1 MPLDP
6 LQYSDSVVRV
16 YERCVDE
23 LLVNLAKHFNVSAT
37 GNTASW
43 NYEIMMLSKL
53 GAVRRESAAII
64 AKMVAAGE
72 PAIEE
77 AVRAAMI
84 EAIEENEPDLK
95 KAALNG
101 LLNDVQMDAID
112 GIQSRLQA
120 FSRQAKSQLNLVNTT
135 MLESTADAF
144 RQGVAAANEIIRQM
158 DAAQDALNVQTGMV
172 HLGTKTH
179 QEALRA
185 AVKAMSDADITGFID
200 RAGRKWSAEAYV
212 RMNIQTTCGRAANQ
226 AVMDRNASYGND
238 IVWPRTNATAR
249 PGCYPWQGQ
258 LISMSNVPRDV
269 QDGNGKSRHVYAAS
283 ETTYGQPAGIWG
295 INCHHFPMNVFIP
308 NFSYV
313 RGEGNKPPQAE
324 NDRLYQLT
332 QEQRRLERRVR
343 YAKRDAAMYKA
354 AGDEKAFRRCALRV
368 ETATNALKEY
378 VAANP
383 SLVLDTSRTWVY
395 GYNRSVSASAAAAN
409 RKTHA
414 AQAAKAAKQAAKAP
428 ARQYTNALATSI
440 GKDNYD
446 AMHDL
451 LDKAGVHKLREV
463 WNKYEDGIGIAELE
477 MKGKGTEHCDWTA
490 RLHLRLGNNVK
501 GSSYERPYQVI
512 FHEGAH
518 AVDMISGKTISG
530 SAYCHPR
537 NVFSANYKGGIFH
550 KTLKQEALDY
560 VDARA
565 AVIKKAFKDHKGD
578 WKWLADNGYI
588 DSFEYHWFETH
599 GSWLWGKEP
608 KYSKDLAYESVEKEL
623 RALDTYAVVDV
634 SDMFEGAT
642 KAKIKAGWGH
652 GKSYWSNDWTLSV
665 EAFAEMSSATAS
677 NADSLATIKRYFPKS
692 YQIYEEM
699 LDELVK

>member
-144 RQGVAAANEIIRQM
+144 RQGVSAANDIIKQM
-158 DAAQDALNVQTGMV
+158 NAAQDVLNVQTGMV

-185 AVKAMSDADITGFID
+185 AVKAMSDAGITGFID

-269 QDGNGKSRHVYAAS
+269 QDGKGESRHVYAAS

-308 NFSYV
+308 NYSYV
-313 RGEGNKPPQAE
+313 RGEENKLPQAE

-354 AGDEKAFRRCALRV
+354 AGDEVLSDHYSLIARARSAKLREFV
-368 ETATNALKEY
+368 KQNSD
-378 VAANP
+378 V
-383 SLVLDTSRTWVY
+383 LVYDAGRTWVAGSTQFKKALKQQQKNARMRKANNPY
-395 GYNRSVSASAAAAN
+395 GF
-409 RKTHA
+409 
-414 AQAAKAAKQAAKAP
+414 P
-428 ARQYTNALATSI
+428 AITWKHGINDDI
-440 GKDNYD
+440 GKPDKPMCNPLFSSKKWEYTHNCQRCIQAYEFRRRGYD
-446 AMHDL
+446 
-451 LDKAGVHKLREV
+451 V
-463 WNKYEDGIGIAELE
+463 IA
-477 MKGKGTEHCDWTA
+477 KGKPKD
-490 RLHLRLGNNVK
+490 GNNIRFGSECFVDSNGKSAQFTFFQTAARVKKELSSAPDGARYGIYVKWKRSYGSGAHVYVAEIENGTIRYVDPQSGKTDASDYFEK
-501 GSSYERPYQVI
+501 GSSGHFGFLRLDDKQI
-512 FHEGAH
+512 TS
-518 AVDMISGKTISG
+518 DM
-530 SAYCHPR
+530 
-537 NVFSANYKGGIFH
+537 
-550 KTLKQEALDY
+550 
-560 VDARA
+560 
-565 AVIKKAFKDHKGD
+565 AVIA
-578 WKWLADNGYI
+578 
-588 DSFEYHWFETH
+588 ETM
-599 GSWLWGKEP
+599 E
-608 KYSKDLAYESVEKEL
+608 V
-623 RALDTYAVVDV
+623 RA
-634 SDMFEGAT
+634 
-642 KAKIKAGWGH
+642 K
-652 GKSYWSNDWTLSV
+652 
-665 EAFAEMSSATAS
+665 
-677 NADSLATIKRYFPKS
+677 
-692 YQIYEEM
+692 
-699 LDELVK
+699 

>member
-64 AKMVAAGE
+64 AKMVSAGE

-144 RQGVAAANEIIRQM
+144 RQGVAAANDIIKQM
-158 DAAQDALNVQTGMV
+158 NAAQDVLNVQTGMV

-185 AVKAMSDADITGFID
+185 AVKAMSDAGITGFVD

-212 RMNIQTTCGRAANQ
+212 RMNIQTACGRAANQ

-269 QDGNGKSRHVYAAS
+269 QDGKGESRHVYAAS

-308 NFSYV
+308 NYSYV
-313 RGEGNKPPQAE
+313 RGEENKPPQAE

-343 YAKRDAAMYKA
+343 YAKRDAAMYNA
-354 AGDEKAFRRCALRV
+354 AGDKEAFEKA
-368 ETATNALKEY
+368 ALKVKEESAKLKSF
-378 VAANP
+378 VNAHE
-383 SLVLDTSRTWVY
+383 SLAFSSEKVYTY
-395 GYNRSVSASAAAAN
+395 GYNRSVGAKASWVSRKANGSKVREADIAIDELSPCLRKASTGEIVDTTVKTIKPTRAKFSGWEFDWTRPNRDGFTVYALYAKGDSRIQGMVSMKADPSAKAVKIDVVESAPHNNPHNPNNVSNAKEYLGVGGHLFAEAARQSKKIGYDGFVFFQA
-409 RKTHA
+409 KTNLIEHYQNELGA
-414 AQAAKAAKQAAKAP
+414 ILINPRERIMAIDETAAKALIE
-428 ARQYTNALATSI
+428 RYY
-440 GKDNYD
+440 G
-446 AMHDL
+446 
-451 LDKAGVHKLREV
+451 GVE
-463 WNKYEDGIGIAELE
+463 NE
-477 MKGKGTEHCDWTA
+477 
-490 RLHLRLGNNVK
+490 
-501 GSSYERPYQVI
+501 
-512 FHEGAH
+512 
-518 AVDMISGKTISG
+518 
-530 SAYCHPR
+530 
-537 NVFSANYKGGIFH
+537 
-550 KTLKQEALDY
+550 
-560 VDARA
+560 
-565 AVIKKAFKDHKGD
+565 
-578 WKWLADNGYI
+578 
-588 DSFEYHWFETH
+588 
-599 GSWLWGKEP
+599 
-608 KYSKDLAYESVEKEL
+608 
-623 RALDTYAVVDV
+623 
-634 SDMFEGAT
+634 
-642 KAKIKAGWGH
+642 
-652 GKSYWSNDWTLSV
+652 
-665 EAFAEMSSATAS
+665 
-677 NADSLATIKRYFPKS
+677 
-692 YQIYEEM
+692 
-699 LDELVK
+699 

>member
-64 AKMVAAGE
+64 AKMVSAGE

-84 EAIEENEPDLK
+84 EAIQENEPDLK

-144 RQGVAAANEIIRQM
+144 RQGVAAANDIIKQM
-158 DAAQDALNVQTGMV
+158 DAAQDVLNVQTGMV

-185 AVKAMSDADITGFID
+185 AVKAMSDAGITGFID

-212 RMNIQTTCGRAANQ
+212 RMNVQTTCGRAANQ

-269 QDGNGKSRHVYAAS
+269 QDGKGESRHVYAAS

-313 RGEGNKPPQAE
+313 RGEENKPPQAE

-354 AGDEKAFRRCALRV
+354 AGDEKAFQRCALRV
-368 ETATNALKEY
+368 ETAANELREY

-383 SLVLDTSRTWVY
+383 SLVLDSSRTWVY

-414 AQAAKAAKQAAKAP
+414 AQAAKAAKQAAKATKAHNLDECKTVADVENLMRGKKWFRVDTYGSTTVDRNERINLSKADLESSKAIYTAYDQVFTKYPELVGRFSNPHVDALGDNTIANCSHDGFITHSTKYYSDFSVLKATNDRIVKRGFSP
-428 ARQYTNALATSI
+428 AGTDEAAITT
-440 GKDNYD
+440 
-446 AMHDL
+446 H
-451 LDKAGVHKLREV
+451 
-463 WNKYEDGIGIAELE
+463 EL
-477 MKGKGTEHCDWTA
+477 
-490 RLHLRLGNNVK
+490 
-501 GSSYERPYQVI
+501 
-512 FHEGAH
+512 AH
-518 AVDMISGKTISG
+518 AIEVYLGEKLLGKKDWGYARGMKQRVLKACGIRANEIMHEVSG
-530 SAYCHPR
+530 
-537 NVFSANYKGGIFH
+537 
-550 KTLKQEALDY
+550 
-560 VDARA
+560 
-565 AVIKKAFKDHKGD
+565 
-578 WKWLADNGYI
+578 
-588 DSFEYHWFETH
+588 
-599 GSWLWGKEP
+599 
-608 KYSKDLAYESVEKEL
+608 
-623 RALDTYAVVDV
+623 YATT
-634 SDMFEGAT
+634 STSEF
-642 KAKIKAGWGH
+642 
-652 GKSYWSNDWTLSV
+652 
-665 EAFAEMSSATAS
+665 FAECFAEYMRSPNPRPVAAEFGRQFEK
-677 NADSLATIKRYFPKS
+677 AM
-692 YQIYEEM
+692 EEARR
-699 LDELVK
+699 K

>member
-64 AKMVAAGE
+64 AKMVSAGE

-144 RQGVAAANEIIRQM
+144 RQGVSAANDIIKQM
-158 DAAQDALNVQTGMV
+158 DAAQDVLNVQTGMV

-179 QEALRA
+179 QEAIRA
-185 AVKAMSDADITGFID
+185 AVKAMSDAGITGFVD

-269 QDGNGKSRHVYAAS
+269 HDGKGESRHVYAAS

-308 NFSYV
+308 NYSYV
-313 RGEGNKPPQAE
+313 RGEENKPPQAE

-343 YAKRDAAMYKA
+343 YAKRDAAMYNA
-354 AGDEKAFRRCALRV
+354 AGDKEAFEKA
-368 ETATNALKEY
+368 ALKVKEESAKLKSF
-378 VAANP
+378 VNAHE
-383 SLVLDTSRTWVY
+383 SLVFSSEKVYTY
-395 GYNRSVSASAAAAN
+395 GYNRMVSGKVNLTKLPNTLERKVLVDGEYVSAMPKSQLQ
-409 RKTHA
+409 R
-414 AQAAKAAKQAAKAP
+414 
-428 ARQYTNALATSI
+428 
-440 GKDNYD
+440 
-446 AMHDL
+446 
-451 LDKAGVHKLREV
+451 
-463 WNKYEDGIGIAELE
+463 IA
-477 MKGKGTEHCDWTA
+477 
-490 RLHLRLGNNVK
+490 
-501 GSSYERPYQVI
+501 
-512 FHEGAH
+512 
-518 AVDMISGKTISG
+518 
-530 SAYCHPR
+530 
-537 NVFSANYKGGIFH
+537 
-550 KTLKQEALDY
+550 
-560 VDARA
+560 
-565 AVIKKAFKDHKGD
+565 KAFKR
-578 WKWLADNGYI
+578 NGGKI
-588 DSFEYHWFETH
+588 DQTDE
-599 GSWLWGKEP
+599 
-608 KYSKDLAYESVEKEL
+608 A
-623 RALDTYAVVDV
+623 
-634 SDMFEGAT
+634 
-642 KAKIKAGWGH
+642 
-652 GKSYWSNDWTLSV
+652 
-665 EAFAEMSSATAS
+665 EAFLAFRKAQGITLNSKTILLSKAPTRATVFEELIHSAQWRDGKCTGSALSIVICEIEAKKKLLQYAKAYGLSDAEIRETKKLLKK
-677 NADSLATIKRYFPKS
+677 DEEDYKRLTKG
-692 YQIYEEM
+692 E
-699 LDELVK
+699 